1 MTDGRALAISA
12 HGLHVSRGGRAVIR
26 GLDLSLAEGESL
38 AIIGANGSGKS
49 TLLSLVAG
57 LLPLDSG
64 DLQVFGAP
72 PRSGRRDIAIAFQDA
87 RLMDWRSALRNVTLP
102 LEVGDERRSVADQA
116 VRADAERALARVG
129 AAAVAQRSP
138 TELSG
143 GERQRIALARAL
155 VRTPRLILLD
165 EPFSALDA
173 LTRDRLDEELPDV
186 VGDAS
191 LLFVTHD
198 IDEALLVADRVAVLG
213 SSGTIVAEAPGLR
226 GLPAA
231 RRRAALGDSG
241 PAAHRQSLRASLH
254 V

>member
-72 PRSGRRDIAIAFQDA
+72 PRAGRRDVAIAFQDA
-87 RLMDWRSALRNVTLP
+87 RLMNWRSALRNVTLP
-102 LEVGDERRSVADQA
+102 LEVGDERRSVADEA

-138 TELSG
+138 IELSG
-143 GERQRIALARAL
+143 GERQRISIARAL
-155 VRTPRLILLD
+155 LKDPPILILD
-165 EPFSALDA
+165 EATSALDA
-173 LTRDRLDEELPDV
+173 VTEAKVQAALNEVMKGRTTFVIAHRLSTIEN
-186 VGDAS
+186 
-191 LLFVTHD
+191 
-198 IDEALLVADRVAVLG
+198 ADRIVVLENG
-213 SSGTIVAEAPGLR
+213 RIVETGTHSELLNHSGVY
-226 GLPAA
+226 
-231 RRRAALGDSG
+231 
-241 PAAHRQSLRASLH
+241 HRLYS
-254 V
+254 

>member
-1 MTDGRALAISA
+1 MLAA
-12 HGLHVSRGGRAVIR
+12 PGDAMGPGGK
-26 GLDLSLAEGESL
+26 
-38 AIIGANGSGKS
+38 GSN
-49 TLLSLVAG
+49 
-57 LLPLDSG
+57 
-64 DLQVFGAP
+64 QV
-72 PRSGRRDIAIAFQDA
+72 
-87 RLMDWRSALRNVTLP
+87 V
-102 LEVGDERRSVADQA
+102 
-116 VRADAERALARVG
+116 
-129 AAAVAQRSP
+129 AAARAAHAHEFILRLRHGYDSIVGERGQG
-138 TELSG
+138 LSG

>member
-12 HGLHVSRGGRAVIR
+12 HGLHVSRGGRRVIR

-72 PRSGRRDIAIAFQDA
+72 PRAGRRDVAIAFQDA
-87 RLMDWRSALRNVTLP
+87 RLMNWRSALRNVTLP